1 MTEKQATINNANPKV
16 KRIPIQ
22 ERSVLVGDIT
32 GVNGYRANRALLKQR
47 FAEGGYHLD
56 ETEHFLLFTRAHAPT
71 TILVHWFAPEE
82 IDANIGDY
90 FLHELKPLGILAH
103 TQDFGDV
110 FGAVVLSLFPHD
122 VLRALHLYGA
132 NTLRRYQQ
140 FLKGD
145 SNVLLPPASTMH
157 AFAQVYR
164 RVCQLQVG
172 ESFLDV
178 GCSFGFLPLLISE
191 LVPTLTHVVG
201 ADIQTDPFVVVR
213 ALAEEQGLKP
223 VQFVQA
229 DVLADNFNSLGL
241 FDTVVA
247 LHLLEHFSETEMY
260 CALANVLKVAA
271 QRLILAVPYEPGEP
285 ESAYGHEQLFSRARL
300 EAVGAWCMQQL
311 GGHARISYEECA
323 GGLLLIER
331 SSAAT

>member
-1 MTEKQATINNANPKV
+1 M
-16 KRIPIQ
+16 
-22 ERSVLVGDIT
+22 
-32 GVNGYRANRALLKQR
+32 NGHRANRASLKQR
-47 FAEGGYHLD
+47 FAEGGYHVD
-56 ETEHFLLFTRAHAPT
+56 ETEHFLLFTRAQAPT
-71 TILVHWFAPEE
+71 TILVHWFAPEA

-122 VLRALHLYGA
+122 VLRALHLYGT

-140 FLKGD
+140 FLKD
-145 SNVLLPPASTMH
+145 ASSELLPPDSTMY
-157 AFAQVYR
+157 AFGQVYR

-213 ALAEEQGLKP
+213 ALAEEQELRS

-229 DVLADNFNSLGL
+229 DVLAENFSSLGL

-260 CALANVLKVAA
+260 CALTNVLKVTA
-271 QRLILAVPYEPGEP
+271 QRLILAVPYEPDAP
-285 ESAYGHEQLFSRARL
+285 EWVYGHKQLFTRAKL
-300 EAVGAWCMQQL
+300 ESIGKWCIQQL
-311 GGHARISYEECA
+311 EGAGRIWCEDCV
-323 GGLLLIER
+323 GGLLLVER
-331 SSAAT
+331 IGSVPHSIKL

>member
-1 MTEKQATINNANPKV
+1 
-16 KRIPIQ
+16 
-22 ERSVLVGDIT
+22 VLVGHIT

-56 ETEHFLLFTRAHAPT
+56 ETEHFLLFTRAQAPK
-71 TILVHWFAPEE
+71 TILVHWFAPAE

-103 TQDFGDV
+103 TQDFGEV

-122 VLRALHLYGA
+122 VLRTLHLYGT
-132 NTLRRYQQ
+132 NTLRQYQQ
-140 FLKGD
+140 FLKGAD
-145 SNVLLPPASTMH
+145 NELLPPDSTMH

-164 RVCQLQVG
+164 RVCQLQAG

-201 ADIQTDPFVVVR
+201 ADIQTDSFVVVH
-213 ALAEEQGLKP
+213 ALAEEQELKS
-223 VQFVQA
+223 VQFVQG
-229 DVLADNFNSLGL
+229 DVLADNFSSLGL

-260 CALANVLKVAA
+260 CALTNLLKVTA

-285 ESAYGHEQLFSRARL
+285 ESAYGHEQLFSRAKL
-300 EAVGAWCMQQL
+300 ESIGKWCIQQL
-311 GGHARISYEECA
+311 EGAGRIWYEDCV
-323 GGLLLIER
+323 GGLLLVER
-331 SSAAT
+331 IGS

>member
-1 MTEKQATINNANPKV
+1 M
-16 KRIPIQ
+16 PIQ

-47 FAEGGYHLD
+47 FAEGGYHVD
-56 ETEHFLLFTRAHAPT
+56 ETEHFLLFTRAQAPT
-71 TILVHWFAPEE
+71 TILVHWFAPEA

-103 TQDFGDV
+103 MQDFGDV

-122 VLRALHLYGA
+122 VLRALHLYGT

-140 FLKGD
+140 FLKD
-145 SNVLLPPASTMH
+145 ASNELLPPASTMH

-201 ADIQTDPFVVVR
+201 ADIQTDPFAVVR
-213 ALAEEQGLKP
+213 ALAEEQELRS

-229 DVLADNFNSLGL
+229 DVLAANFSSLGR
-241 FDTVVA
+241 FDTVTA

-260 CALANVLKVAA
+260 CALTNLLKVTA
-271 QRLILAVPYEPGEP
+271 QRLILAVPYELDAP
-285 ESAYGHEQLFSRARL
+285 EWVYGHKQLFTRGKL
-300 EAVGAWCMQQL
+300 ESIGKWCIQQL
-311 GGHARISYEECA
+311 EGGGRIWCEDCV
-323 GGLLLIER
+323 GGLLLVER
-331 SSAAT
+331 IGSVPHSIKL

>member
-1 MTEKQATINNANPKV
+1 MTETGHMSPRKV
-16 KRIPIQ
+16 PIQ
-22 ERSVLVGDIT
+22 ERSVRVGDIT

-56 ETEHFLLFTRAHAPT
+56 ETEHFLLFTRAQAPT

-103 TQDFGDV
+103 PQDFGEV

-122 VLRALHLYGA
+122 VLRALHLYGT
-132 NTLRRYQQ
+132 NTLRQYQQ
-140 FLKGD
+140 FLKGAY
-145 SNVLLPPASTMH
+145 NEVLPPASTMH
-157 AFAQVYR
+157 AFAQVYQ
-164 RVCQLQVG
+164 RVYQLQAG

-191 LVPTLTHVVG
+191 LVLTLTHVVG
-201 ADIQTDPFVVVR
+201 ADIQTDSFVVMR
-213 ALAEEQGLKP
+213 ALAEEQELKS

-229 DVLADNFNSLGL
+229 DLLAGNFSSLGL

-260 CALANVLKVAA
+260 CALTNLLKVTA

-285 ESAYGHEQLFSRARL
+285 ESAYGHEQLFSRAKL
-300 EAVGAWCMQQL
+300 EAVGAWCLQQL
-311 GGHARISYEECA
+311 GGLGSVSYEDCA
-323 GGLLLIER
+323 GGMLVLER
-331 SSAAT
+331 TSSKQITKIS